1 MIFLNIVGGVTIY
14 TNVSKDYFPLLVAG
28 EMVHFSKKNS
38 EPQGAARLFRRW
50 QELGAMVT
58 DLGVVSLGRD
68 GKLWRKP
75 LGKSKKIEKTWRT
88 LGQLGK
94 TMGKPPFWK
103 VFDKKYML
111 FVHFLPEPVFDSLLS
126 GNKPWKDK
134 NTRGAPG

>member
-1 MIFLNIVGGVTIY
+1 MIFLNLVGVVAIY
-14 TNVSKDYFPLLVAG
+14 TNVSRDYFPLFVAG

-75 LGKSKKIEKTWRT
+75 SGKSKKTRKNVANLRT
-88 LGQLGK
+88 SGKNHGK
-94 TMGKPPFWK
+94 TTLLT
-103 VFDKKYML
+103 KKYMI